1 MDTPVRYTNRKP
13 CIKPS
18 PMKQKLMLLIILCL
32 IGLSSFAQSDLPP
45 APIDTASSH
54 QTLSFLQGDGVYE
67 TGVMVFLKD
76 LKKSIWNHFG
86 MFIDDAKALAA
97 IFMIIYFAIK
107 SYEMM
112 VGDKQLEIMPLLRPF
127 GLAMVILWWG
137 IFVKMIAFPTD
148 TIEAQTDQMYSSE
161 QMFVNN
167 LRVERSNLMLA
178 VANSLYTYQAQT
190 AVAEKE
196 SDTWYGQAWDAV
208 SSSVKQGISTV
219 VSPLIEMKNRFQVG
233 MQLLFTQLLELIGI
247 WILRIAVYIIF
258 MLQIVYSSI
267 LVILG
272 PFAVAVS
279 ILPAFRDSFS
289 TWIARF
295 VAVNLYSGIGY
306 LIMYLC
312 GLMQEYA
319 LTSEISKYQALVGR
333 DGTAADMQKLAWFAS
348 NGILSFGTVII
359 VFLIGAICMFTVPS
373 ISTWIIS
380 TSGIS
385 SATSTAGR
393 SAGLVAGVVRKTAGS
408 FI

>member
-1 MDTPVRYTNRKP
+1 
-13 CIKPS
+13 
-18 PMKQKLMLLIILCL
+18 MKKKITICCLLLL
-32 IGLSSFAQSDLPP
+32 SVMTGLAQTTGNAD
-45 APIDTASSH
+45 AKK
-54 QTLSFLQGDGVYE
+54 TLEYLQGDGVYE
-67 TGVMVFLKD
+67 TGVMTFLKGLKDSVWTHFD
-76 LKKSIWNHFG
+76 L
-86 MFIDDAKALAA
+86 FITDAKALAA

-112 VGDKQLEIMPLLRPF
+112 VGDKRMEIMPLLRPF

-137 IFVKMIAFPTD
+137 VFVKVIAFPTD
-148 TIEAQTDQMYSSE
+148 LVAVQTE
-161 QMFVNN
+161 QMFESEQNTVND
-167 LRVERSNLMLA
+167 LRYTRANLMLA
-178 VANSLYTYQAQT
+178 VANSLYTFQAQT
-190 AVAEKE
+190 EVAEKE
-196 SDTWYGQAWDAV
+196 SDTWYGRAWDAV
-208 SSSVKQGISTV
+208 TSTVKQGISDV
-219 VSPLIEMKNRFQVG
+219 VAPLIELKNRLTVG
-233 MQLLFTQLLELIGI
+233 MQLLFTQLLELLGI
-247 WILRIAVYIIF
+247 WVLRIAVYIIF
-258 MLQIVYSSI
+258 MIQVIYSSI
-267 LVILG
+267 LIILG

-295 VAVNLYSGIGY
+295 VSVNLYSGIAY

-319 LTSEISKYQALVGR
+319 LESEISKYQELVGQN
-333 DGTAADMQKLAWFAS
+333 GTAANLEKMAWFAS

-385 SATSTAGR
+385 SASSNFGR
-393 SAGLVAGVVRKTAGS
+393 GAASVVGVARRVSGS